1 MEELNF
7 VDRNMDSD
15 SSDAVSIPTSL
26 IESLKS
32 TSDYS
37 TAHSFSSN
45 SVDASDVKEDWSS
58 TDFTSSDPT
67 QSSDEEHD
75 VTFSDSF
82 DSLANLISAVT
93 SYASIRTDRLSDS
106 SVSARSYH
114 TSEVISHFS
123 DYEDYSTID
132 DDCETAIEFEENVA
146 E

>member
-1 MEELNF
+1 MEELKF
-7 VDRNMDSD
+7 DT
-15 SSDAVSIPTSL
+15 VSIPTSL

-32 TSDYS
+32 TGDYS

-45 SVDASDVKEDWSS
+45 SVDPSDVKEDWSN

-67 QSSDEEHD
+67 QNSDEERD
-75 VTFSDSF
+75 ITFSGSF

-93 SYASIRTDRLSDS
+93 SYASIPTDSLSDS
-106 SVSARSYH
+106 SVSAHSYH

-123 DYEDYSTID
+123 DYDDYSTID
-132 DDCETAIEFEENVA
+132 DDCETAIEFEENVIK